1 MNSISTIYPALDAYW
16 AAATSE
22 WLQDLLT
29 PPRRNA
35 YELGANNTL
44 YHVDTIDL
52 SAFFVQD
59 KTFFPANVEIMEPGL
74 NLCGPDAAAW
84 NGSAAVTVLE
94 VVSSTPLDITQTID
108 DLVNEIYPG
117 TSQSNVDMQFILYG
131 RLRMFS
137 GDVNSS
143 FPGLVLPVATQN
155 FGAGLP
161 TAAEKL
167 FSYRFVYPQ
176 NQTANSASL
185 KLSETKLTFVGVADA
200 EDELPRIYRLRQS
213 YEQNQG

>member
-1 MNSISTIYPALDAYW
+1 MRSVSTIYPMVNATW
-16 AAATSE
+16 AAAPSE
-22 WLQDLLT
+22 WHQYLSD
-29 PPRRNA
+29 PPRRTA
-35 YELGANNTL
+35 YELGANDTL

-52 SAFFVQD
+52 SAFFVQH
-59 KTFFPANVEIMEPGL
+59 KTFFPTNVEIMEPGL

-84 NGSAAVTVLE
+84 NNSAAVTVLE
-94 VVSSTPLDITQTID
+94 VVSSTPLDIDQTID

-117 TSQSNVDMQFILYG
+117 TSLSNIDMQFILYG

-137 GDVNSS
+137 ADVNSS

-155 FGAGLP
+155 FGSGLP

-176 NQTANSASL
+176 NMTADLATL
-185 KLSETKLTFVGVADA
+185 RLAETKLTFVGVADK
-200 EDELPRIYRLRQS
+200 EDEVPRIYRLRQS